1 MKDPLQLHR
10 EQIEISGG
18 RTMNIYTFDLDG
30 KPMPEM
36 RPEDIQQTVDPNRE
50 EERKPSDG

>member
-1 MKDPLQLHR
+1 MDDPIKLHR
-10 EQIEISGG
+10 ETIEISGD

-36 RPEDIQQTVDPNRE
+36 RPEDIEHTFTPSAE
-50 EERKPSDG
+50 EGN